1 MAKRTTTTTSTAAK
15 TTTTTT
21 KTLDG
26 DGYLTTLVGSDVGEV
41 IRGYGLS
48 RGRDRGFAEVL
59 DGGAGND
66 SLYGGGGSDTLIGG
80 SGNDFIDGGT
90 GIDVAAFAASA
101 DDVRFT
107 KANGIVTVT
116 GPDGIDTLKGVEF
129 VQFGAKTYS
138 TSTGMVARSDV
149 GAGTENS
156 LVIDLLAN
164 DASFVSGGFS
174 ILNSGGGVAAVGD
187 VVATIPGLAAGS
199 SVAIVYLG
207 GGKVGLAA
215 GEGGFDGMDA
225 GAVVN
230 RSFTYSVAN
239 TSGVVDTAKV
249 SMQLVGEDDA
259 ALLSSAP
266 TTVDEGVLEV
276 TGIVTV
282 VDKDAFSGF
291 APAELTGKGGTLSI
305 DAGGAWTYKTFA
317 GQDVLPGDTLTEEF
331 VVTAKDG
338 ASTKVIID
346 IVGEVESL
354 PPPAGGAGPTPDQT
368 SPVGPVV
375 QTGDPLQ
382 TGGTN
387 AAAAEI
393 DPVLIEVNL
402 AATVAGTTSETDF
415 ADGSYSFSWPSD
427 NPDTVYY
434 ADIAPSS
441 INDVATVALQQQ
453 YANYDFAYST
463 FSGGSI
469 SDYMIRFESQ
479 TVGQVEVSLA
489 GLAAGAN
496 VTAAYLDL
504 GTILSSLSYAQNGK
518 PLPSSFDLLV
528 FAEGGD
534 GVVDTGDFATL
545 DFATEPMPIGI
556 VGDIGF
562 GSSTRNDVAL
572 NADILQS
579 ILDENPTHLSLSFM
593 IVVDNAVLYDPL
605 QRVENSYQTVDASFD
620 RSSISVDLIL
630 Q

>member
-1 MAKRTTTTTSTAAK
+1 
-15 TTTTTT
+15 
-21 KTLDG
+21 
-26 DGYLTTLVGSDVGEV
+26 
-41 IRGYGLS
+41 
-48 RGRDRGFAEVL
+48 
-59 DGGAGND
+59 
-66 SLYGGGGSDTLIGG
+66 
-80 SGNDFIDGGT
+80 
-90 GIDVAAFAASA
+90 
-101 DDVRFT
+101 
-107 KANGIVTVT
+107 
-116 GPDGIDTLKGVEF
+116 
-129 VQFGAKTYS
+129 
-138 TSTGMVARSDV
+138 
-149 GAGTENS
+149 
-156 LVIDLLAN
+156 
-164 DASFVSGGFS
+164 
-174 ILNSGGGVAAVGD
+174 
-187 VVATIPGLAAGS
+187 
-199 SVAIVYLG
+199 
-207 GGKVGLAA
+207 
-215 GEGGFDGMDA
+215 MDA

-259 ALLSSAP
+259 ALLSSAA

-282 VDKDAFSGF
+282 VDKDAFAGF

-305 DAGGAWTYKTFA
+305 DAGGAWTYTTFA

-354 PPPAGGAGPTPDQT
+354 PPPPAGAGPTPDPV
-368 SPVGPVV
+368 SLVGPVLPPGEPPPV
-375 QTGDPLQ
+375 
-382 TGGTN
+382 GGAPES
-387 AAAAEI
+387 AAVVSSVA
-393 DPVLIEVNL
+393 L

-434 ADIAPSS
+434 ADVAPSS

-479 TVGQVEVSLA
+479 TVGQVEVSLT
-489 GLAAGAN
+489 GVAAGAQA
-496 VTAAYLDL
+496 VSAELDL

-518 PLPSSFDLLV
+518 ALPTSFDLLV
-528 FAEGGD
+528 FAEAGD
-534 GVVDTGDFATL
+534 GVVDTGDFTTSLTQIAT
-545 DFATEPMPIGI
+545 
-556 VGDIGF
+556 VGDIDF
-562 GSSTRNDVAL
+562 GTTTRNDIVL
-572 NADILQS
+572 HADVLQG
-579 ILDENPTHLSLSFM
+579 ILDSNAEYLSLSFM
-593 IVVDNAVLYDPL
+593 IVVDNAVLYDPV